1 MFLLFAFIAGFFFHS
16 GGWLAFWTFLA
27 LLNGNRPGLLLLL
40 PFFLGL
46 NDQTGL
52 ACLVLFAFWALRQ
65 MTSTEPKPGIP
76 PSLHPNQIEKE
87 M

>member
-1 MFLLFAFIAGFFFHS
+1 MLLLFAFIAGFAFHS

-27 LLNGNRPGLLLLL
+27 MLNGNRPGLLLLL

-46 NDQTGL
+46 NGQTGL
-52 ACLVLFAFWALRQ
+52 ACMVLFVFWALSQ
-65 MTSTEPKPGIP
+65 MTTTAAAPTSTAPERA
-76 PSLHPNQIEKE
+76 EKE